1 MVNRCPKRRSL
12 SRNSLAAVV
21 LLFSSVLLLGLGTS
35 AQDESDASV
44 KGKFLVAAG
53 KMGDPRFHKSVIY
66 MLEHDSDGA
75 MGLII
80 NKVVGELKV
89 GELLTRMGEETPVSD
104 KALQLY
110 FGGPVEMERPFLL
123 HTTDMMFDSSTK
135 IADGVAMSGHP
146 EALRAIAEGTGPR
159 GYVFAVG
166 YSGWG
171 PNQLEGE
178 MSRGDWVVLEATP
191 SAIFSKNPEKT
202 WEELMEGTVFRL

>member
-1 MVNRCPKRRSL
+1 MVNRCPRRRSP
-12 SRNSLAAVV
+12 SRLRLQAAA
-21 LLFSSVLLLGLGTS
+21 LFFSTVLLLSLGTS
-35 AQDESDASV
+35 AQNQSDASV

-66 MLEHDSDGA
+66 MLEHDSEGA

-80 NKVVGELKV
+80 NKVVGELQV
-89 GELLTRMGEETPVSD
+89 GELLSRMGEEIPTSD

-123 HTTDMMFDSSTK
+123 HTTDIMFDSSTK

-146 EALRAIAEGTGPR
+146 EVLRAIAEGRGPR

-191 SAIFSKNPEKT
+191 SAIFSENPEKT
-202 WEELMEGTVFRL
+202 WEKLMEGTVFRL